1 MELKPMLAYLS
12 KKGRF
17 HVSPRKYCYIKI
29 WAKMQ
34 VKHIPGFKLQNP
46 TNQSMPV
53 SLPWI
58 IVDRQLL
65 HERIKDER
73 QH

>member
-1 MELKPMLAYLS
+1 MLAYFIQ
-12 KKGRF
+12 KGPIPRF
-17 HVSPRKYCYIKI
+17 LRKYCYIGMLAEI
-29 WAKMQ
+29 R
-34 VKHIPGFKLQNP
+34 VKYAPGSKLQNP

-58 IVDRQLL
+58 RVDRQLL
-65 HERIKDER
+65 HECIKDER